1 MEFALII
8 IFAGLASLLLFF
20 ILRHAVK
27 LFLARTGLK
36 KNYQRIISIAWGL
49 LLCGIICL
57 ISLKIINLPVPKWT
71 DYKPG
76 AAGTLRTTPGELAL
90 FMIELADPKYLKTET
105 SELLR
110 TPQIKLGDDLC
121 WGMGPG
127 IFYSGEGYLLWQ
139 WGQHIDF
146 QSIMMI
152 CPERKFGVIV
162 CTNND
167 LLNPD
172 VALEIAQRAYR
183 ENFESI
189 RSAIHLDYDFKK
201 K

>member
-1 MEFALII
+1 M
-8 IFAGLASLLLFF
+8 
-20 ILRHAVK
+20 
-27 LFLARTGLK
+27 
-36 KNYQRIISIAWGL
+36 
-49 LLCGIICL
+49 
-57 ISLKIINLPVPKWT
+57 NLPVPKWT

-76 AAGTLRTTPGELAL
+76 AAGTLRTTPRELAL
-90 FMIELADPKYLKTET
+90 FMIELADPKYIKAET

-127 IFYSGEGYLLWQ
+127 IFYPGKGYLLWQ

-172 VALEIAQRAYR
+172 VALEIAQRAFR

-189 RSAIHLDYDFKK
+189 RSAIHLGYDFKK
-201 K
+201 NN